1 MLLVISD
8 AAIWGSEKVE
18 QQEARVD
25 VCYFD
30 LPEKV
35 RKEEEEAGDE
45 EERTPAA
52 LCLKGLRVKFLKD
65 EPRIP
70 GTETVQ
76 GDVFSLVMEAYQ
88 GSWFKEEYDKRYAR
102 DCGEEVNAAGE
113 IGAC

>member
-8 AAIWGSEKVE
+8 AAIWGSEQIE

-30 LPEKV
+30 LPEQV

-45 EERTPAA
+45 EDRTPPV
-52 LCLKGLRVKFLKD
+52 LCIKALRVRFLKD

-70 GTETVQ
+70 GTETVRC
-76 GDVFSLVMEAYQ
+76 DVFSLVMEAYQ
-88 GSWFKEEYDKRYAR
+88 GSWFREEYEERYAR
-102 DCGEEVNAAGE
+102 ECGEEG
-113 IGAC
+113 